1 MAKVSARREDAVP
14 ATVSHTALTK
24 AMRRPE
30 KKGEQG
36 LGSVET
42 GSSPCSLLLKTT
54 DHRGAKDWITLHVRD
69 NGCLKVSLS
78 PAQNKE

>member
-14 ATVSHTALTK
+14 ATVSHTTLTK
-24 AMRRPE
+24 AMRRSE

-36 LGSVET
+36 LG
-42 GSSPCSLLLKTT
+42 SLLLKTT